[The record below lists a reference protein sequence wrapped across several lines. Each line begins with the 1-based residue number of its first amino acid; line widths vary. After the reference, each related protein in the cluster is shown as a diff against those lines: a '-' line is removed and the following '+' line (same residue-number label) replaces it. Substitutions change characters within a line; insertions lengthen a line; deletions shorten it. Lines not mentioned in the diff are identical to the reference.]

1 MKKLLSSLLGS
12 TFFTVE
18 AFAAAPAI
26 PPSAPMIPSVLLR
39 QVTGLTASCA
49 GDSTCWTGNISNPA
63 GSAYAYNNVNFWVGS
78 QANSELGWLAAMSNN
93 GIIYDPVT
101 FGYPGAWGGLLYAVP
116 LTAGVCTPNTT
127 LTITP
132 SAPSGTP
139 ANQASA
145 FTVTTDANGYVQQA
159 GQKITPATQGSGY
172 VAGVTFAVSN
182 GSCST
187 PITWTYALTGSGSF
201 GAPGD
206 TTAGVLYRI
215 RNDVCANPPDILFIE
230 AGTNDLTAGNSYATI
245 IANLQASVQAAQACG
260 VQRVVLAPLTPR
272 NNGVGGWTV
281 AMDQTRIH
289 INGWMAAYAQLSRK
303 AANGAAQ
310 VVSFDVDHLWT
321 DATNS
326 NGNPQAAMTYDG
338 LHESPQG
345 AFFWALAAKGV
356 TSNWMSPN
364 VYMPNSYSD
373 YYHATNNPA
382 GNLLAA
388 STTPW
393 GLFFGNAG
401 TATGG
406 CTTASGVGT
415 AWTVAGSFTGTPTC
429 TASQET
435 NGNRTDGI
443 SGQRQVVTNSVVTGG
458 TNEQFSISMFL
469 NLNPNFTLGTDQV
482 FGQVDIDL
490 SNLANT
496 EYVGFAV
503 QETATTPQWATCLYA
518 GSVGAAYPLPSS
530 AALAKL
536 DDAKNLTDFGKT
548 AAGSFKIT
556 CRTPRIKTQAAASGW
571 TTTIKSVGTAS
582 GMTWTETIK
591 ASNAAVRK
599 YGQ

>member
-1 MKKLLSSLLGS
+1 MKKFLAALLSS
-12 TFFTVE
+12 TVFS
-18 AFAAAPAI
+18 APALAAAPAI
-26 PPSAPMIPSVLLR
+26 PPSYVNPSVLLR

-78 QANSELGWLAAMSNN
+78 QANSELGWLAAISNN
-93 GIIYDPVT
+93 GVVYDPVT
-101 FGYPGAWGGLLYAVP
+101 FGFPGSWGGLLYAVP
-116 LTAGVCTPNTT
+116 LTPGVCTPNAT

-139 ANQASA
+139 ANAASA
-145 FTVTTDANGYVQQA
+145 FTVTTDANGYVQQV

-172 VAGVTFAVSN
+172 VAGVTFAVSG

-187 PITWTYALTGSGSF
+187 AITWTWALTGSGSF
-201 GAPGD
+201 GTPGD
-206 TTAGVLYRI
+206 TTAGMLYRI

-230 AGTNDLTAGNSYATI
+230 ADTNDITAGNSYATI

-272 NNGVGGWTV
+272 NNGTGGWTV
-281 AMDQTRIH
+281 AMDQMRIH
-289 INGWMAAYAQLSRK
+289 VNGWSAAYAQMSRK

-326 NGNPQAAMTYDG
+326 NGNPLAAMTYDG
-338 LHESPQG
+338 LHPSPQG
-345 AFFWALAAKGV
+345 AFFWSLAAYAVVK
-356 TSNWMSPN
+356 NWLAPN
-364 VYMPNSYSD
+364 AYMPNSYSD

-382 GNLLAA
+382 GNLLQA
-388 STTPW
+388 SGTPW
-393 GLFFGNAG
+393 GLFYGATG
-401 TATGG
+401 TANGG
-406 CTTASGVGT
+406 CTPSANVGT
-415 AWTVAGSFTGTPTC
+415 AWTVSGSFTGTPTC

-435 NGNRTDGI
+435 NGNRTDGL
-443 SGQRQVVTNSVVTGG
+443 SGQRQVVTVSDVTGG
-458 TNEQFSISMFL
+458 TNEQFSISNFYNYSA
-469 NLNPNFTLGTDQV
+469 NLTIGTDLI
-482 FGQVDIDL
+482 FGQVDLDL
-490 SNLANT
+490 SNQSNT

-503 QETATTPQWATCLYA
+503 QETATVPQWSTCLYA

-556 CRTPRIKTQAAASGW
+556 CRTPRIKTQAAASAW
-571 TTTIKSVGTAS
+571 TTTIKSAGTAS
-582 GMTWTETIK
+582 GVTWTETIK